1 MITRRFTLK
10 PEHSLAL
17 RKVELE
23 MRMSRSNLTFM
34 LDQHLNDPDDS
45 YLDSDEFN
53 DLYERY
59 LMTFNEWERVQGAMI
74 DIITGTHMSS
84 RTYLYE
90 NGFLYVTISA
100 NEKIPASPEYN
111 TEYTPVKEK
120 FISYTDLIAKL
131 YPKPV
136 DPDAKGKDRIL
147 SRTVTFQVTDK
158 CNLACT
164 YCYQI
169 NKGTRRMTMDDAKL
183 FIDKLLT
190 GEDGFKEYINPDIS
204 PAIVVEFIGGEPF
217 LEIDLIDEI
226 VDYFRLRVIQLRHP
240 WMEKFCVSICSNGV
254 LYTDPRVQK
263 FLQKNKD
270 NISFSVT
277 LDGNKELHDKC
288 RVFPDGGGSYDIAEA
303 ATQDW
308 MSRGYYMGSKI
319 TISQENLPYIYDAL
333 MHIVG
338 LGYDEIHANC
348 VYEAFWTEKDA
359 GKLYELMKKF
369 SDFMLSDKKYRDL
382 DCSLYT
388 RNLGTPKK
396 ADDLQNWCFRAGTMI
411 LTPTG
416 NVPIEGLKVGDEVID
431 GDGNIQKIENVIT
444 HQANINE
451 VMKIKASGVGEV
463 YTTKNHPFLT
473 KKFQYMGWKGKLH
486 YEEPAYIAIKDVNK
500 KDKIAL
506 RGHSFGN
513 KRVDPFIAYI
523 VGRYIGDGWHST
535 TGYKICCSHKDA
547 AKLDKILRRS
557 GIAYSCDE
565 YPTVEQFNLFK
576 SNEELLNILVQC
588 GERALEKKVPADA
601 FLWDK
606 KSVKQL
612 LKGLFDSDGYR
623 TKDNRQK
630 LSTVSK
636 ALAYDIAY
644 LLRGLGYYPLI
655 SREAREGLSSIQG
668 REVYV
673 HDRYE
678 VNFSYDKKS
687 TFMRTDKNDDGLIWT
702 TVRKKKEDIEP
713 YEVFNLTVANSHT
726 YVANGAVVHNCGGTG
741 SMLSMDPDGWLYPC
755 IRYMESSLGADQKP
769 MRIGNVHTGL
779 ATCKEHQNCVECLNV
794 IDRRSQS
801 TDDCFYCPIAEGCSW
816 CSAFNYQTYGTAD
829 KRVTRICPMHKGR
842 VLANVYHWNNYYKKY
857 GVADH
862 FDLWVPRQWAEPIIG
877 KEEYEKLVNLVKS
890 MGGYV
895 NESEEQIRNY
905 QGSEK
910 GYTN

>member
-53 DLYERY
+53 ELYERY
-59 LMTFNEWERVQGAMI
+59 LMAFNEWERVQNAMI
-74 DIITGTHMSS
+74 DIITGTHRSS

-396 ADDLQNWCFRAGTMI
+396 ADDLQNWC
-411 LTPTG
+411 
-416 NVPIEGLKVGDEVID
+416 
-431 GDGNIQKIENVIT
+431 
-444 HQANINE
+444 
-451 VMKIKASGVGEV
+451 
-463 YTTKNHPFLT
+463 
-473 KKFQYMGWKGKLH
+473 
-486 YEEPAYIAIKDVNK
+486 
-500 KDKIAL
+500 
-506 RGHSFGN
+506 
-513 KRVDPFIAYI
+513 
-523 VGRYIGDGWHST
+523 
-535 TGYKICCSHKDA
+535 
-547 AKLDKILRRS
+547 
-557 GIAYSCDE
+557 
-565 YPTVEQFNLFK
+565 
-576 SNEELLNILVQC
+576 
-588 GERALEKKVPADA
+588 
-601 FLWDK
+601 
-606 KSVKQL
+606 
-612 LKGLFDSDGYR
+612 
-623 TKDNRQK
+623 
-630 LSTVSK
+630 
-636 ALAYDIAY
+636 
-644 LLRGLGYYPLI
+644 
-655 SREAREGLSSIQG
+655 
-668 REVYV
+668 
-673 HDRYE
+673 
-678 VNFSYDKKS
+678 
-687 TFMRTDKNDDGLIWT
+687 
-702 TVRKKKEDIEP
+702 
-713 YEVFNLTVANSHT
+713 
-726 YVANGAVVHNCGGTG
+726 GGTG

-857 GVADH
+857 GIADH

-895 NESEEQIRNY
+895 NESEEQIRNN

-910 GYTN
+910 GHAN

>member
-1 MITRRFTLK
+1 
-10 PEHSLAL
+10 
-17 RKVELE
+17 
-23 MRMSRSNLTFM
+23 
-34 LDQHLNDPDDS
+34 
-45 YLDSDEFN
+45 
-53 DLYERY
+53 
-59 LMTFNEWERVQGAMI
+59 
-74 DIITGTHMSS
+74 
-84 RTYLYE
+84 
-90 NGFLYVTISA
+90 
-100 NEKIPASPEYN
+100 
-111 TEYTPVKEK
+111 
-120 FISYTDLIAKL
+120 
-131 YPKPV
+131 
-136 DPDAKGKDRIL
+136 
-147 SRTVTFQVTDK
+147 
-158 CNLACT
+158 
-164 YCYQI
+164 
-169 NKGTRRMTMDDAKL
+169 MDDAKL

-217 LEIDLIDEI
+217 LEIDLIDKI

-396 ADDLQNWCFRAGTMI
+396 ADDLQNWC
-411 LTPTG
+411 
-416 NVPIEGLKVGDEVID
+416 
-431 GDGNIQKIENVIT
+431 
-444 HQANINE
+444 
-451 VMKIKASGVGEV
+451 
-463 YTTKNHPFLT
+463 
-473 KKFQYMGWKGKLH
+473 
-486 YEEPAYIAIKDVNK
+486 
-500 KDKIAL
+500 
-506 RGHSFGN
+506 
-513 KRVDPFIAYI
+513 
-523 VGRYIGDGWHST
+523 
-535 TGYKICCSHKDA
+535 
-547 AKLDKILRRS
+547 
-557 GIAYSCDE
+557 
-565 YPTVEQFNLFK
+565 
-576 SNEELLNILVQC
+576 
-588 GERALEKKVPADA
+588 
-601 FLWDK
+601 
-606 KSVKQL
+606 
-612 LKGLFDSDGYR
+612 
-623 TKDNRQK
+623 
-630 LSTVSK
+630 
-636 ALAYDIAY
+636 
-644 LLRGLGYYPLI
+644 
-655 SREAREGLSSIQG
+655 
-668 REVYV
+668 
-673 HDRYE
+673 
-678 VNFSYDKKS
+678 
-687 TFMRTDKNDDGLIWT
+687 
-702 TVRKKKEDIEP
+702 
-713 YEVFNLTVANSHT
+713 
-726 YVANGAVVHNCGGTG
+726 GGTG

-857 GVADH
+857 GIADH

-877 KEEYEKLVNLVKS
+877 KEEYKKLVNLVKS

-895 NESEEQIRNY
+895 NESEEQIRNN

-910 GYTN
+910 GHAN

>member
-53 DLYERY
+53 ELYERY
-59 LMTFNEWERVQGAMI
+59 LMAFNEWERVQNAMI
-74 DIITGTHMSS
+74 DIITGTHRSS

-396 ADDLQNWCFRAGTMI
+396 ADDLQNWC
-411 LTPTG
+411 
-416 NVPIEGLKVGDEVID
+416 
-431 GDGNIQKIENVIT
+431 
-444 HQANINE
+444 
-451 VMKIKASGVGEV
+451 
-463 YTTKNHPFLT
+463 
-473 KKFQYMGWKGKLH
+473 
-486 YEEPAYIAIKDVNK
+486 
-500 KDKIAL
+500 
-506 RGHSFGN
+506 
-513 KRVDPFIAYI
+513 
-523 VGRYIGDGWHST
+523 
-535 TGYKICCSHKDA
+535 
-547 AKLDKILRRS
+547 
-557 GIAYSCDE
+557 
-565 YPTVEQFNLFK
+565 
-576 SNEELLNILVQC
+576 
-588 GERALEKKVPADA
+588 
-601 FLWDK
+601 
-606 KSVKQL
+606 
-612 LKGLFDSDGYR
+612 
-623 TKDNRQK
+623 
-630 LSTVSK
+630 
-636 ALAYDIAY
+636 
-644 LLRGLGYYPLI
+644 
-655 SREAREGLSSIQG
+655 
-668 REVYV
+668 
-673 HDRYE
+673 
-678 VNFSYDKKS
+678 
-687 TFMRTDKNDDGLIWT
+687 
-702 TVRKKKEDIEP
+702 
-713 YEVFNLTVANSHT
+713 
-726 YVANGAVVHNCGGTG
+726 GGTG

-910 GYTN
+910 GHAN

>member
-53 DLYERY
+53 ELYERY

-74 DIITGTHMSS
+74 DIITGTHMSL

-100 NEKIPASPEYN
+100 NEKIPASPEFN

-396 ADDLQNWCFRAGTMI
+396 ADDLQNWC
-411 LTPTG
+411 
-416 NVPIEGLKVGDEVID
+416 
-431 GDGNIQKIENVIT
+431 
-444 HQANINE
+444 
-451 VMKIKASGVGEV
+451 
-463 YTTKNHPFLT
+463 
-473 KKFQYMGWKGKLH
+473 
-486 YEEPAYIAIKDVNK
+486 
-500 KDKIAL
+500 
-506 RGHSFGN
+506 
-513 KRVDPFIAYI
+513 
-523 VGRYIGDGWHST
+523 
-535 TGYKICCSHKDA
+535 
-547 AKLDKILRRS
+547 
-557 GIAYSCDE
+557 
-565 YPTVEQFNLFK
+565 
-576 SNEELLNILVQC
+576 
-588 GERALEKKVPADA
+588 
-601 FLWDK
+601 
-606 KSVKQL
+606 
-612 LKGLFDSDGYR
+612 
-623 TKDNRQK
+623 
-630 LSTVSK
+630 
-636 ALAYDIAY
+636 
-644 LLRGLGYYPLI
+644 
-655 SREAREGLSSIQG
+655 
-668 REVYV
+668 
-673 HDRYE
+673 
-678 VNFSYDKKS
+678 
-687 TFMRTDKNDDGLIWT
+687 
-702 TVRKKKEDIEP
+702 
-713 YEVFNLTVANSHT
+713 
-726 YVANGAVVHNCGGTG
+726 GGTG

-910 GYTN
+910 GHAN

>member
-53 DLYERY
+53 ELYERY
-59 LMTFNEWERVQGAMI
+59 LMTFNEWERVQDAMI

-100 NEKIPASPEYN
+100 NEKVPASPEYN

-136 DPDAKGKDRIL
+136 DPDVKGKDRIL

-396 ADDLQNWCFRAGTMI
+396 ADDLQNWC
-411 LTPTG
+411 
-416 NVPIEGLKVGDEVID
+416 
-431 GDGNIQKIENVIT
+431 
-444 HQANINE
+444 
-451 VMKIKASGVGEV
+451 
-463 YTTKNHPFLT
+463 
-473 KKFQYMGWKGKLH
+473 
-486 YEEPAYIAIKDVNK
+486 
-500 KDKIAL
+500 
-506 RGHSFGN
+506 
-513 KRVDPFIAYI
+513 
-523 VGRYIGDGWHST
+523 
-535 TGYKICCSHKDA
+535 
-547 AKLDKILRRS
+547 
-557 GIAYSCDE
+557 
-565 YPTVEQFNLFK
+565 
-576 SNEELLNILVQC
+576 
-588 GERALEKKVPADA
+588 
-601 FLWDK
+601 
-606 KSVKQL
+606 
-612 LKGLFDSDGYR
+612 
-623 TKDNRQK
+623 
-630 LSTVSK
+630 
-636 ALAYDIAY
+636 
-644 LLRGLGYYPLI
+644 
-655 SREAREGLSSIQG
+655 
-668 REVYV
+668 
-673 HDRYE
+673 
-678 VNFSYDKKS
+678 
-687 TFMRTDKNDDGLIWT
+687 
-702 TVRKKKEDIEP
+702 
-713 YEVFNLTVANSHT
+713 
-726 YVANGAVVHNCGGTG
+726 GGTG

-857 GVADH
+857 GIADH

-910 GYTN
+910 GHAN

>member
-53 DLYERY
+53 ELCERY
-59 LMTFNEWERVQGAMI
+59 LMTFNEWERVQDAMI

-100 NEKIPASPEYN
+100 NEKVPASPEYN

-396 ADDLQNWCFRAGTMI
+396 ADDLQNWC
-411 LTPTG
+411 
-416 NVPIEGLKVGDEVID
+416 
-431 GDGNIQKIENVIT
+431 
-444 HQANINE
+444 
-451 VMKIKASGVGEV
+451 
-463 YTTKNHPFLT
+463 
-473 KKFQYMGWKGKLH
+473 
-486 YEEPAYIAIKDVNK
+486 
-500 KDKIAL
+500 
-506 RGHSFGN
+506 
-513 KRVDPFIAYI
+513 
-523 VGRYIGDGWHST
+523 
-535 TGYKICCSHKDA
+535 
-547 AKLDKILRRS
+547 
-557 GIAYSCDE
+557 
-565 YPTVEQFNLFK
+565 
-576 SNEELLNILVQC
+576 
-588 GERALEKKVPADA
+588 
-601 FLWDK
+601 
-606 KSVKQL
+606 
-612 LKGLFDSDGYR
+612 
-623 TKDNRQK
+623 
-630 LSTVSK
+630 
-636 ALAYDIAY
+636 
-644 LLRGLGYYPLI
+644 
-655 SREAREGLSSIQG
+655 
-668 REVYV
+668 
-673 HDRYE
+673 
-678 VNFSYDKKS
+678 
-687 TFMRTDKNDDGLIWT
+687 
-702 TVRKKKEDIEP
+702 
-713 YEVFNLTVANSHT
+713 
-726 YVANGAVVHNCGGTG
+726 GGTG

-857 GVADH
+857 GIADH

-895 NESEEQIRNY
+895 NESEEQIRNN

-910 GYTN
+910 GHAN

>member
-53 DLYERY
+53 ELYERY
-59 LMTFNEWERVQGAMI
+59 LMAFNEWERVQNAMI
-74 DIITGTHMSS
+74 DIITGTHRSS

-288 RVFPDGGGSYDIAEA
+288 RVFPDGDGSYDIAEA

-396 ADDLQNWCFRAGTMI
+396 ADDLQNW
-411 LTPTG
+411 
-416 NVPIEGLKVGDEVID
+416 
-431 GDGNIQKIENVIT
+431 
-444 HQANINE
+444 
-451 VMKIKASGVGEV
+451 
-463 YTTKNHPFLT
+463 
-473 KKFQYMGWKGKLH
+473 
-486 YEEPAYIAIKDVNK
+486 
-500 KDKIAL
+500 
-506 RGHSFGN
+506 
-513 KRVDPFIAYI
+513 
-523 VGRYIGDGWHST
+523 
-535 TGYKICCSHKDA
+535 
-547 AKLDKILRRS
+547 
-557 GIAYSCDE
+557 
-565 YPTVEQFNLFK
+565 
-576 SNEELLNILVQC
+576 
-588 GERALEKKVPADA
+588 
-601 FLWDK
+601 
-606 KSVKQL
+606 
-612 LKGLFDSDGYR
+612 
-623 TKDNRQK
+623 
-630 LSTVSK
+630 
-636 ALAYDIAY
+636 
-644 LLRGLGYYPLI
+644 
-655 SREAREGLSSIQG
+655 
-668 REVYV
+668 
-673 HDRYE
+673 
-678 VNFSYDKKS
+678 
-687 TFMRTDKNDDGLIWT
+687 
-702 TVRKKKEDIEP
+702 
-713 YEVFNLTVANSHT
+713 
-726 YVANGAVVHNCGGTG
+726 CGGTG

-857 GVADH
+857 GIADH

-877 KEEYEKLVNLVKS
+877 KEEYKKLVNLVKS

-895 NESEEQIRNY
+895 NESEEQIRNN

-910 GYTN
+910 GHAN

>member
-53 DLYERY
+53 ELYERY

-183 FIDKLLT
+183 FIDKLLA

-217 LEIDLIDEI
+217 LEIDLIDKI

-396 ADDLQNWCFRAGTMI
+396 ADDLQNWC
-411 LTPTG
+411 
-416 NVPIEGLKVGDEVID
+416 
-431 GDGNIQKIENVIT
+431 
-444 HQANINE
+444 
-451 VMKIKASGVGEV
+451 
-463 YTTKNHPFLT
+463 
-473 KKFQYMGWKGKLH
+473 
-486 YEEPAYIAIKDVNK
+486 
-500 KDKIAL
+500 
-506 RGHSFGN
+506 
-513 KRVDPFIAYI
+513 
-523 VGRYIGDGWHST
+523 
-535 TGYKICCSHKDA
+535 
-547 AKLDKILRRS
+547 
-557 GIAYSCDE
+557 
-565 YPTVEQFNLFK
+565 
-576 SNEELLNILVQC
+576 
-588 GERALEKKVPADA
+588 
-601 FLWDK
+601 
-606 KSVKQL
+606 
-612 LKGLFDSDGYR
+612 
-623 TKDNRQK
+623 
-630 LSTVSK
+630 
-636 ALAYDIAY
+636 
-644 LLRGLGYYPLI
+644 
-655 SREAREGLSSIQG
+655 
-668 REVYV
+668 
-673 HDRYE
+673 
-678 VNFSYDKKS
+678 
-687 TFMRTDKNDDGLIWT
+687 
-702 TVRKKKEDIEP
+702 
-713 YEVFNLTVANSHT
+713 
-726 YVANGAVVHNCGGTG
+726 GGTG

-857 GVADH
+857 GIADH

-895 NESEEQIRNY
+895 NESEEQIRNN

-910 GYTN
+910 GHAN

>member
-53 DLYERY
+53 ELYERY

-74 DIITGTHMSS
+74 DIITGTHMSL

-396 ADDLQNWCFRAGTMI
+396 ADDLQNWC
-411 LTPTG
+411 
-416 NVPIEGLKVGDEVID
+416 
-431 GDGNIQKIENVIT
+431 
-444 HQANINE
+444 
-451 VMKIKASGVGEV
+451 
-463 YTTKNHPFLT
+463 
-473 KKFQYMGWKGKLH
+473 
-486 YEEPAYIAIKDVNK
+486 
-500 KDKIAL
+500 
-506 RGHSFGN
+506 
-513 KRVDPFIAYI
+513 
-523 VGRYIGDGWHST
+523 
-535 TGYKICCSHKDA
+535 
-547 AKLDKILRRS
+547 
-557 GIAYSCDE
+557 
-565 YPTVEQFNLFK
+565 
-576 SNEELLNILVQC
+576 
-588 GERALEKKVPADA
+588 
-601 FLWDK
+601 
-606 KSVKQL
+606 
-612 LKGLFDSDGYR
+612 
-623 TKDNRQK
+623 
-630 LSTVSK
+630 
-636 ALAYDIAY
+636 
-644 LLRGLGYYPLI
+644 
-655 SREAREGLSSIQG
+655 
-668 REVYV
+668 
-673 HDRYE
+673 
-678 VNFSYDKKS
+678 
-687 TFMRTDKNDDGLIWT
+687 
-702 TVRKKKEDIEP
+702 
-713 YEVFNLTVANSHT
+713 
-726 YVANGAVVHNCGGTG
+726 GGTG

-910 GYTN
+910 GHAN

>member
-23 MRMSRSNLTFM
+23 MRMSRSNCTFM

-53 DLYERY
+53 ELYERY
-59 LMTFNEWERVQGAMI
+59 LMTFNEWERVQDAMI

-100 NEKIPASPEYN
+100 NEKVPASPEYN

-396 ADDLQNWCFRAGTMI
+396 ADDLQNWC
-411 LTPTG
+411 
-416 NVPIEGLKVGDEVID
+416 
-431 GDGNIQKIENVIT
+431 
-444 HQANINE
+444 
-451 VMKIKASGVGEV
+451 
-463 YTTKNHPFLT
+463 
-473 KKFQYMGWKGKLH
+473 
-486 YEEPAYIAIKDVNK
+486 
-500 KDKIAL
+500 
-506 RGHSFGN
+506 
-513 KRVDPFIAYI
+513 
-523 VGRYIGDGWHST
+523 
-535 TGYKICCSHKDA
+535 
-547 AKLDKILRRS
+547 
-557 GIAYSCDE
+557 
-565 YPTVEQFNLFK
+565 
-576 SNEELLNILVQC
+576 
-588 GERALEKKVPADA
+588 
-601 FLWDK
+601 
-606 KSVKQL
+606 
-612 LKGLFDSDGYR
+612 
-623 TKDNRQK
+623 
-630 LSTVSK
+630 
-636 ALAYDIAY
+636 
-644 LLRGLGYYPLI
+644 
-655 SREAREGLSSIQG
+655 
-668 REVYV
+668 
-673 HDRYE
+673 
-678 VNFSYDKKS
+678 
-687 TFMRTDKNDDGLIWT
+687 
-702 TVRKKKEDIEP
+702 
-713 YEVFNLTVANSHT
+713 
-726 YVANGAVVHNCGGTG
+726 GGTG

-857 GVADH
+857 GIADH

-895 NESEEQIRNY
+895 NESEEQIRNN

-910 GYTN
+910 GHAN

>member
-396 ADDLQNWCFRAGTMI
+396 ADDLQNWC
-411 LTPTG
+411 
-416 NVPIEGLKVGDEVID
+416 
-431 GDGNIQKIENVIT
+431 
-444 HQANINE
+444 
-451 VMKIKASGVGEV
+451 
-463 YTTKNHPFLT
+463 
-473 KKFQYMGWKGKLH
+473 
-486 YEEPAYIAIKDVNK
+486 
-500 KDKIAL
+500 
-506 RGHSFGN
+506 
-513 KRVDPFIAYI
+513 
-523 VGRYIGDGWHST
+523 
-535 TGYKICCSHKDA
+535 
-547 AKLDKILRRS
+547 
-557 GIAYSCDE
+557 
-565 YPTVEQFNLFK
+565 
-576 SNEELLNILVQC
+576 
-588 GERALEKKVPADA
+588 
-601 FLWDK
+601 
-606 KSVKQL
+606 
-612 LKGLFDSDGYR
+612 
-623 TKDNRQK
+623 
-630 LSTVSK
+630 
-636 ALAYDIAY
+636 
-644 LLRGLGYYPLI
+644 
-655 SREAREGLSSIQG
+655 
-668 REVYV
+668 
-673 HDRYE
+673 
-678 VNFSYDKKS
+678 
-687 TFMRTDKNDDGLIWT
+687 
-702 TVRKKKEDIEP
+702 
-713 YEVFNLTVANSHT
+713 
-726 YVANGAVVHNCGGTG
+726 GGTG

-857 GVADH
+857 GIADH

-895 NESEEQIRNY
+895 NESEEQIRNN

-910 GYTN
+910 GHAN

>member
-1 MITRRFTLK
+1 MIKRKFILRQ
-10 PEHSLAL
+10 EHVLAL
-17 RKVELE
+17 RKAEME
-23 MRMSRSNLTFM
+23 MRMSKSNLTFM
-34 LDQHLNDPDDS
+34 LDHHLNDPDDS

-53 DLYERY
+53 ELYERCTVTLDTY
-59 LMTFNEWERVQGAMI
+59 VKVQESII
-74 DIITGTHMSS
+74 DIIMGEHVYP
-84 RTYLYE
+84 RTFIYE
-90 NGFLYVTISA
+90 DNFKSVTIYA
-100 NEKIPASPEYN
+100 KEKIPISSSYT
-111 TEYTPVKEK
+111 TEIMEKKEK
-120 FISYTDLIAKL
+120 FISYTDLIAAI
-131 YPKPV
+131 YPQPYN
-136 DPDAKGKDRIL
+136 PDAKGKDRVL
-147 SRTVTFQVTDK
+147 TRTVTFQVTDK

-169 NKGTRRMTMDDAKL
+169 NKSTRRMSIDDAKE
-183 FIDKLLT
+183 FIDKLLA
-190 GEDGFKEYINPDIS
+190 GKDGFGDYINTAKS
-204 PAIVVEFIGGEPF
+204 PAIVIEFIGGEPF
-217 LEIDLIDEI
+217 LEIDLIEQI
-226 VDYFRLRVIQLRHP
+226 VDYFRLRVILLRHP
-240 WMEKFCVSICSNGV
+240 WMEKFCISICSNGV
-254 LYTDPRVQK
+254 LYTDPKVQR
-263 FLQKNKD
+263 FLQRNKD

-288 RVFPDGGGSYDIAEA
+288 RVFPNGRGSFDPAEA

-319 TISQENLPYIYDAL
+319 TISPENLPYIYDAL

-348 VYEAFWTEKDA
+348 VYEAFWTDEDA

-369 SDFMLSDKKYRDL
+369 SDFMLSDKRYKDL
-382 DCSLYT
+382 YCSLYA
-388 RNLGTPKK
+388 RNIGTPKK
-396 ADDLQNWCFRAGTMI
+396 IDDVENWCFRAGTMI

-416 NVPIEGLKVGDEVID
+416 NVPIETLEVGAEVID
-431 GDGNIQKIENVIT
+431 GDGNIQKVENVIT
-444 HQANINE
+444 HQAETDE
-451 VMKIKASGVGEV
+451 VIKIKASGVGEL
-463 YTTKNHPFLT
+463 YTTRNHPFLT

-486 YEEPAYIAIKDVNK
+486 YEEPAYIAIKDVSK

-523 VGRYIGDGWHST
+523 VGRYLGDGWHST
-535 TGYKICCSHKDA
+535 TGYKICCSYKDA
-547 AKLDKILRRS
+547 EKLDKILRKS
-557 GIAYSCDE
+557 GTAYSCDE
-565 YPTVEQFNLFK
+565 YPKVEQFNLFK
-576 SNEELLNILVQC
+576 SNEELLKILEQC
-588 GERALEKKVPADA
+588 GESVLEKRIPGDA

-623 TKDNRQK
+623 MKDNRQR

-678 VNFSYDKKS
+678 VNFSDNKKL
-687 TFMRTDKNDDGLIWT
+687 TFMRTDKMDDCLIWT
-702 TVRKKKEDIEP
+702 TVRKKKEEIEP
-713 YEVFNLTVANSHT
+713 YEVFNLTVSNSHT

-755 IRYMESSLGADQKP
+755 IRYMESSLGTDQKP

-779 ATCKEHQNCVECLNV
+779 ATCKEHQNCIDCLNA

-801 TDDCFYCPIAEGCSW
+801 SDECFYCPIAEGCSW

-857 GVADH
+857 GIADH

-877 KEEYEKLVNLVKS
+877 KEEYERLVNLTKS

-895 NESEEQIRNY
+895 NESDEEIRNY
-905 QGSEK
+905 QKS
-910 GYTN
+910 

>member
-1 MITRRFTLK
+1 MIKRKFTLK
-10 PEHSLAL
+10 KEDSLTL
-17 RKVELE
+17 RKAELE
-23 MRMSRSNLTFM
+23 MRMTRSNLTFM
-34 LDQHLNDPDDS
+34 IDRHLSDADDN
-45 YLDSDEFN
+45 YLQSDEF
-53 DLYERY
+53 DYLYDRY
-59 LMTFNEWERVQGAMI
+59 LIAYYTWEQVKEGII
-74 DIITGTHMSS
+74 DKITGTHLLS
-84 RTYLYE
+84 RTYMYE
-90 NGFLYVTISA
+90 DNFTYVTICA
-100 NEKIPASPEYN
+100 KEKIPAAPDYQKEILLK
-111 TEYTPVKEK
+111 KEK
-120 FISYTDLIAKL
+120 FMSYTDLIASI
-131 YPKPV
+131 YPQSV
-136 DPDAKGKDRIL
+136 DANAKGKDRVL
-147 SRTVTFQVTDK
+147 TRTVTFQVTDK

-169 NKGTRRMTMDDAKL
+169 NKSTRRMNLDDAKE
-183 FIDKLLT
+183 FIDKLLA
-190 GEDGFKEYINPDIS
+190 GDDGFGGYVNPSKS
-204 PAIVVEFIGGEPF
+204 PAIVIEFIGGEPF
-217 LEIDLIDEI
+217 LEIDLIDQI

-240 WMEKFCVSICSNGV
+240 WMERFCISICSNGV
-254 LYTDPRVQK
+254 LYTDPTVQK
-263 FLQKNKD
+263 FLQRNKD

-396 ADDLQNWCFRAGTMI
+396 ADDLQNWC
-411 LTPTG
+411 
-416 NVPIEGLKVGDEVID
+416 
-431 GDGNIQKIENVIT
+431 
-444 HQANINE
+444 
-451 VMKIKASGVGEV
+451 
-463 YTTKNHPFLT
+463 
-473 KKFQYMGWKGKLH
+473 
-486 YEEPAYIAIKDVNK
+486 
-500 KDKIAL
+500 
-506 RGHSFGN
+506 
-513 KRVDPFIAYI
+513 
-523 VGRYIGDGWHST
+523 
-535 TGYKICCSHKDA
+535 
-547 AKLDKILRRS
+547 
-557 GIAYSCDE
+557 
-565 YPTVEQFNLFK
+565 
-576 SNEELLNILVQC
+576 
-588 GERALEKKVPADA
+588 
-601 FLWDK
+601 
-606 KSVKQL
+606 
-612 LKGLFDSDGYR
+612 
-623 TKDNRQK
+623 
-630 LSTVSK
+630 
-636 ALAYDIAY
+636 
-644 LLRGLGYYPLI
+644 
-655 SREAREGLSSIQG
+655 
-668 REVYV
+668 
-673 HDRYE
+673 
-678 VNFSYDKKS
+678 
-687 TFMRTDKNDDGLIWT
+687 
-702 TVRKKKEDIEP
+702 
-713 YEVFNLTVANSHT
+713 
-726 YVANGAVVHNCGGTG
+726 GGTG

-857 GVADH
+857 GIADH

-910 GYTN
+910 GHAN

>member
-1 MITRRFTLK
+1 MIKRKFTLK
-10 PEHSLAL
+10 NEDSLTL
-17 RKVELE
+17 RKAELE
-23 MRMSRSNLTFM
+23 MRMTRSNLTFM
-34 LDQHLNDPDDS
+34 IDRHLSDADDS
-45 YLDSDEFN
+45 YLQSDEF
-53 DLYERY
+53 DYLYDRY
-59 LMTFNEWERVQGAMI
+59 LNAYYTWEQVKEGII
-74 DIITGTHMSS
+74 DKITGTHLLS
-84 RTYLYE
+84 RTYMYE
-90 NGFLYVTISA
+90 DNFTYVTICA
-100 NEKIPASPEYN
+100 KDKIPAAPDYQKEILLK
-111 TEYTPVKEK
+111 KEK
-120 FISYTDLIAKL
+120 FMSYTDLIASI
-131 YPKPV
+131 YPQPV
-136 DPDAKGKDRIL
+136 DVNAKGNDRVL
-147 SRTVTFQVTDK
+147 TRTVTFQVTDK

-169 NKGTRRMTMDDAKL
+169 NKSTRRMSIDDAKK
-183 FIDKLLT
+183 FINKLLA
-190 GEDGFKEYINPDIS
+190 GDDGFGGYVNPSKS
-204 PAIVVEFIGGEPF
+204 PAIVIEFIGGEPF
-217 LEIDLIDEI
+217 LEIDLISQI

-240 WMEKFCVSICSNGV
+240 WMEKFCVSVCSNGV
-254 LYTDPRVQK
+254 LYADPRVQK

-396 ADDLQNWCFRAGTMI
+396 ADDLQNWC
-411 LTPTG
+411 
-416 NVPIEGLKVGDEVID
+416 
-431 GDGNIQKIENVIT
+431 
-444 HQANINE
+444 
-451 VMKIKASGVGEV
+451 
-463 YTTKNHPFLT
+463 
-473 KKFQYMGWKGKLH
+473 
-486 YEEPAYIAIKDVNK
+486 
-500 KDKIAL
+500 
-506 RGHSFGN
+506 
-513 KRVDPFIAYI
+513 
-523 VGRYIGDGWHST
+523 
-535 TGYKICCSHKDA
+535 
-547 AKLDKILRRS
+547 
-557 GIAYSCDE
+557 
-565 YPTVEQFNLFK
+565 
-576 SNEELLNILVQC
+576 
-588 GERALEKKVPADA
+588 
-601 FLWDK
+601 
-606 KSVKQL
+606 
-612 LKGLFDSDGYR
+612 
-623 TKDNRQK
+623 
-630 LSTVSK
+630 
-636 ALAYDIAY
+636 
-644 LLRGLGYYPLI
+644 
-655 SREAREGLSSIQG
+655 
-668 REVYV
+668 
-673 HDRYE
+673 
-678 VNFSYDKKS
+678 
-687 TFMRTDKNDDGLIWT
+687 
-702 TVRKKKEDIEP
+702 
-713 YEVFNLTVANSHT
+713 
-726 YVANGAVVHNCGGTG
+726 GGTG

-857 GVADH
+857 GIADH

-910 GYTN
+910 GHAN

>member
-53 DLYERY
+53 ELYERY

-217 LEIDLIDEI
+217 LEIDLIDKI

-396 ADDLQNWCFRAGTMI
+396 ADDLQNWC
-411 LTPTG
+411 
-416 NVPIEGLKVGDEVID
+416 
-431 GDGNIQKIENVIT
+431 
-444 HQANINE
+444 
-451 VMKIKASGVGEV
+451 
-463 YTTKNHPFLT
+463 
-473 KKFQYMGWKGKLH
+473 
-486 YEEPAYIAIKDVNK
+486 
-500 KDKIAL
+500 
-506 RGHSFGN
+506 
-513 KRVDPFIAYI
+513 
-523 VGRYIGDGWHST
+523 
-535 TGYKICCSHKDA
+535 
-547 AKLDKILRRS
+547 
-557 GIAYSCDE
+557 
-565 YPTVEQFNLFK
+565 
-576 SNEELLNILVQC
+576 
-588 GERALEKKVPADA
+588 
-601 FLWDK
+601 
-606 KSVKQL
+606 
-612 LKGLFDSDGYR
+612 
-623 TKDNRQK
+623 
-630 LSTVSK
+630 
-636 ALAYDIAY
+636 
-644 LLRGLGYYPLI
+644 
-655 SREAREGLSSIQG
+655 
-668 REVYV
+668 
-673 HDRYE
+673 
-678 VNFSYDKKS
+678 
-687 TFMRTDKNDDGLIWT
+687 
-702 TVRKKKEDIEP
+702 
-713 YEVFNLTVANSHT
+713 
-726 YVANGAVVHNCGGTG
+726 GGTG

-857 GVADH
+857 GIADH

-895 NESEEQIRNY
+895 NESEEQIRNN

-910 GYTN
+910 GHAN

>member
-53 DLYERY
+53 ELYERY
-59 LMTFNEWERVQGAMI
+59 LMAFNEWERVQNAMI

-396 ADDLQNWCFRAGTMI
+396 ADDLQNWC
-411 LTPTG
+411 
-416 NVPIEGLKVGDEVID
+416 
-431 GDGNIQKIENVIT
+431 
-444 HQANINE
+444 
-451 VMKIKASGVGEV
+451 
-463 YTTKNHPFLT
+463 
-473 KKFQYMGWKGKLH
+473 
-486 YEEPAYIAIKDVNK
+486 
-500 KDKIAL
+500 
-506 RGHSFGN
+506 
-513 KRVDPFIAYI
+513 
-523 VGRYIGDGWHST
+523 
-535 TGYKICCSHKDA
+535 
-547 AKLDKILRRS
+547 
-557 GIAYSCDE
+557 
-565 YPTVEQFNLFK
+565 
-576 SNEELLNILVQC
+576 
-588 GERALEKKVPADA
+588 
-601 FLWDK
+601 
-606 KSVKQL
+606 
-612 LKGLFDSDGYR
+612 
-623 TKDNRQK
+623 
-630 LSTVSK
+630 
-636 ALAYDIAY
+636 
-644 LLRGLGYYPLI
+644 
-655 SREAREGLSSIQG
+655 
-668 REVYV
+668 
-673 HDRYE
+673 
-678 VNFSYDKKS
+678 
-687 TFMRTDKNDDGLIWT
+687 
-702 TVRKKKEDIEP
+702 
-713 YEVFNLTVANSHT
+713 
-726 YVANGAVVHNCGGTG
+726 GGTG

-857 GVADH
+857 GIADH

-910 GYTN
+910 GHAN